1 MEDSFSDIDTTKSK
15 GGFSTKTFALVFFIM
30 LFFAFIVTIL
40 FVILGNDSDDS
51 DDSDD
56 EIVVPEEIADIVDL
70 RDTSKYTND
79 AEDLDEY
86 IQEVQEIGWFTL
98 NKAQHQYEIDNIDY
112 DKEDEKILDAADITA
127 ISTMFNSMFDY
138 AVSLSYT
145 AYGDKSKK
153 DDKRK
158 NRDLFKEK
166 LIELMNK
173 CSPYGKT
180 YNEFKECVEPYIKEL
195 NSLGPY
201 FENKEKKWN
210 KTVSTWSFT
219 SKETA
224 GDINL
229 DYMIR
234 GKIRTIHFIETMPV
248 SNYTDTSPEVTLL
261 GWLAYND
268 AQHAY
273 MMRKSNVENED
284 EDEVE
289 DEVEDEDEDED
300 MLTLEDIKIIANFFL
315 ELWRTAQDQS
325 FDRKGHS
332 HKKKKFRRQ
341 KRNMYMKQIEELQDT
356 CSPYGKN
363 YIEFGTCIQSYMVE
377 LENLGVLTHKKPL
390 YGESLDNETIDKLY
404 N

>member
-1 MEDSFSDIDTTKSK
+1 MYPPDIDPTKSPSVV
-15 GGFSTKTFALVFFIM
+15 STPMVLGILAVVCVVVLAIVF
-30 LFFAFIVTIL
+30 
-40 FVILGNDSDDS
+40 LGKDSDD
-51 DDSDD
+51 DTDD
-56 EIVVPEEIADIVDL
+56 EIVVPEEIKDIVDL

-79 AEDLDEY
+79 SEDLDEY
-86 IQEVQEIGWFTL
+86 IQEVREIGWFSL
-98 NKAQHQYEIDNIDY
+98 NKEQHQYEIDNIDY

-127 ISTMFNSMFDY
+127 ISKMFKSMFDY
-138 AVSLSYT
+138 TVSLSYT

-180 YNEFKECVEPYIKEL
+180 YNEFKECAEPYINEL

-201 FENKEKKWN
+201 FENKESKWN
-210 KTVSTWSFT
+210 KTFTNWSFT

-224 GDINL
+224 GNISL
-229 DYMIR
+229 DYMLR
-234 GKIRTIHFIETMPV
+234 GKIRTIHFIETMPISSY
-248 SNYTDTSPEVTLL
+248 SNDSPEVTLL

-273 MMRKSNVENED
+273 MVRKTNVNED
-284 EDEVE
+284 
-289 DEVEDEDEDED
+289 EDEDEDED
-300 MLTLEDIKIIANFFL
+300 MLTLDDIKIIANFFL
-315 ELWRTAQDQS
+315 ELWRTARDQS
-325 FDRKGHS
+325 FDRKGDS
-332 HKKKKFRRQ
+332 KKEKKFRRD
-341 KRNMYMKQIEELQDT
+341 KRNKYMKKIEELQYT

-377 LENLGVLTHKKPL
+377 LKSLGVLIDKKPL
-390 YGESLDNETIDKLY
+390 YGESLDNEIIDKLY